1 MGSSPAAPTVGNPPG
16 SFSADGRQHVWVAP
30 GRASS
35 PGQAIGVGGLELL
48 AKPGPGVR
56 AGRGHCRL
64 LEVGRASTR
73 MTRWSFF
80 VRTPRGSSYT
90 TSVDTKLA
98 NSRFE
103 SQNRQTPIALL
114 SSVDR
119 EGAARG
125 LSGIAGDAKP
135 DRVPAPRS
143 RKPLYRVG
151 SRETTV
157 SIGRHADDVGDVALR
172 QWVLNVALSVHRA
185 DGPGEHHVGSV
196 SAAGDA
202 NGDAQRPMGWI
213 QD

>member
-1 MGSSPAAPTVGNPPG
+1 MPRGVAQTVARLVWDQEVVGSSPAAPTVGNPPG

-103 SQNRQTPIALL
+103 SQNRQTPIALAFK
-114 SSVDR
+114 R
-119 EGAARG
+119 
-125 LSGIAGDAKP
+125 
-135 DRVPAPRS
+135 RS
-143 RKPLYRVG
+143 RRRCPR
-151 SRETTV
+151 T
-157 SIGRHADDVGDVALR
+157 LR
-172 QWVLNVALSVHRA
+172 NRRTCQTRSCTRSSQQEASLPCR
-185 DGPGEHHVGSV
+185 
-196 SAAGDA
+196 
-202 NGDAQRPMGWI
+202 
-213 QD
+213 